1 MAATQ
6 KALIIQEGNVAKVVT
21 DAPIPKVRP
30 GYVKVK
36 TVAVA
41 LNPTD
46 WKHIDGV
53 GVPGG
58 LVGCDYAGIVEELGP
73 DVTNFKVGDKI
84 SGFVSGA
91 NVSNSEDGAFAEHIV
106 AKAALAIKVPDN
118 LTMEQASTLGV
129 GISTVG
135 QALYQSLGLPLPTE
149 PAKKPFPVLIYGA
162 STATGTLAVQFAKLS
177 GLQVV
182 TTSSPRNFE
191 LLKSLGADATF
202 DYNSP
207 TAGEDIRAYTNDGLE
222 YVFDCIAEGSSP
234 EIAAKA
240 ISSKGGKYTGLLVL
254 ETFPREDVE
263 KKHTLAYTM
272 TGEAF
277 TKLGHEFPANPA
289 DLEFGVKFWKL
300 AEQLLA
306 QGKVKPHPADVREGG
321 LDRILEGLDDLRQGR
336 VSGKKIVYKI

>member
-6 KALIIQEGNVAKVVT
+6 KALIIQEGNVGKVVT

-53 GVPGG
+53 GIAGS
-58 LVGCDYAGIVEELGP
+58 LVGCDYSGIVEELGP
-73 DVTNFKVGDKI
+73 DVTNFQVGDKI
-84 SGFVSGA
+84 AGFVSGA
-91 NVSNSEDGAFAEHIV
+91 NASNAEDGAFAEHIV
-106 AKAALAIKVPDN
+106 AKAALAIKVPDTI
-118 LTMEQASTLGV
+118 TMEQASTLGV

-135 QALYQSLGLPLPTE
+135 QGLYQSLGLPWPTE
-149 PAKKPFPVLIYGA
+149 PAKKPFPVLIYGG

-177 GLQVV
+177 GLQVI
-182 TTSSPRNFE
+182 TTSSPHNFE

-202 DYNSP
+202 DYKSP
-207 TAGEDIRAYTNDGLE
+207 TVGADIRAFTNDSLE
-222 YVFDCIAEGSSP
+222 YVFDCIAEGSAP
-234 EIAAKA
+234 EIAAQA
-240 ISSKGGKYTGLLVL
+240 LSSKGGKYSSLLTV
-254 ETFPREDVE
+254 ENFPRDDVA
-263 KKHTLAYTM
+263 KLQTLAYTA
-272 TGEAF
+272 TGETF
-277 TKLGHEFPANPA
+277 VKLGHTFTANPA
-289 DLEFGVKFWKL
+289 DLEFATKFWKL
-300 AEQLLA
+300 AGELLA

-336 VSGKKIVYKI
+336 VTGKKIVYKI

>member
-6 KALIIQEGNVAKVVT
+6 KALIIQEGNVAKLVT

-53 GVPGG
+53 GIPGS

-73 DVTNFKVGDKI
+73 DVTKFKVGDKI

-91 NVSNSEDGAFAEHIV
+91 NASNPEDGAFAEHIV

-135 QALYQSLGLPLPTE
+135 QALYQSLGLPWPTE

-177 GLQVV
+177 GLQVI
-182 TTSSPRNFE
+182 TTSSAHNFD

-202 DYNSP
+202 DYKSP
-207 TAGEDIRAYTNDGLE
+207 TVGEDIRKYTNDSLE

-240 ISSKGGKYTGLLVL
+240 ISSKGGKYSGLLVL
-254 ETFPREDVE
+254 EKFPRDDVE

-272 TGEAF
+272 TGETF
-277 TKLGHEFPANPA
+277 VKLGHEFTANPA
-289 DLEFGVKFWKL
+289 DFEFGVKFWKL
-300 AEQLLA
+300 AEELLA

-321 LDRILEGLDDLRQGR
+321 LDHILEGLDDLRQGR